1 MSTSHFL
8 GFSEIIHKS
17 SSVLLYRLVPFP
29 RAPPLPANRDTM
41 NKTKE
46 KKIIIFIALL
56 LPSSI
61 LSAQLPVGEKLS
73 NARSAD
79 GSYISWKEHLIDE
92 SISAGLPLSGSDGLV
107 MADIDL
113 DGFEDVVSVH
123 ESDAEY
129 DSTAELPTFIPP
141 PAGHV
146 RIAFASAN
154 PDSWTNI
161 TIAEAE
167 DSPAPEDVVVVD
179 INLDGYPD
187 VVVAAELS
195 HLIYLQN
202 PGSSAETKLYFSPFI
217 PFADNEEMNIKESN
231 IIVINEAKP
240 EIKENYLNYI
250 GAIVPVEKKIIA

>member
-8 GFSEIIHKS
+8 GFGEIIHKS

-29 RAPPLPANRDTM
+29 RTLPLPANRDTM

-46 KKIIIFIALL
+46 KKIVIFIALL

-73 NARSAD
+73 NARAAD
-79 GSYISWKEHLIDE
+79 GAYISWKEHLIDE

-107 MADIDL
+107 MGDIDL

-129 DSTAELPTFIPP
+129 DSTAELPNFIPP

-167 DSPAPEDVVVVD
+167 DSPAP
-179 INLDGYPD
+179 
-187 VVVAAELS
+187 
-195 HLIYLQN
+195 
-202 PGSSAETKLYFSPFI
+202 
-217 PFADNEEMNIKESN
+217 
-231 IIVINEAKP
+231 
-240 EIKENYLNYI
+240 
-250 GAIVPVEKKIIA
+250 